1 MITFKEHMSVCKGLS
16 VDDDGKVSIE
26 NVSSLDK
33 LDLIDRMQ
41 SIYPIKE
48 SKSITP
54 YIKENF
60 KVHKGVMDLVLGQ
73 FIMVEQIL
81 TGKSKFNSDEE
92 MELAIL
98 ELVLR
103 PKHHKEFDNVNPIE
117 EQKNREKILNSP
129 VQDLYNVLQR
139 YLGDREEMLFKK
151 FKGVFYEVNEETEE
165 VEEKVEDTGEA
176 GAQFHSQWYW
186 YSIVRLLAHEDI
198 TRYSE
203 IYMLGMSEVLPEM
216 SYLAQKNKVESAQ
229 RRQDAALSK
238 IVN

>member
-1 MITFKEHMSVCKGLS
+1 MITFKEHISICNGLS

-26 NVSSLDK
+26 NISSLDK

-41 SIYPIKE
+41 STYPIKE

-60 KVHKGVMDLVLGQ
+60 KVNKGVMDLVLGQ
-73 FIMVEQIL
+73 FIMLEQIL
-81 TGKSKFNSDEE
+81 TGKSKFKSDEE

-103 PKHHKEFDNVNPIE
+103 PKHHEEFDNVNPIE
-117 EQKNREKILNSP
+117 EQEHREKLLNSP

-139 YLGDREEMLFKK
+139 YLGDRENMLFKK

-176 GAQFHSQWYW
+176 GAQFHAQWYW

-198 TRYSE
+198 TMYSK
-203 IYMLGMSEVLPEM
+203 IYMLGMAEVLPEM

-229 RRQDAALSK
+229 QRQDAALSK